1 MAEFSGLEKIEIGLT
16 VPEAV
21 EAIPLP
27 DAAVCLYRV
36 AQESLRNIVKHS
48 GVDYAEV
55 KLSVDDQE
63 VRLQVADPHWG
74 FDPISARNSG
84 GLGSCKHG
92 RTRPADARQ
101 LRKHFHTAWWGI
113 EGAGNDLPSKVMP

>member
-1 MAEFSGLEKIEIGLT
+1 MAEFSGLEKIQIGLT

-21 EAIPLP
+21 EAIPP

-63 VRLQVADPHWG
+63 VRLQVADSGSG

-84 GLGSCKHG
+84 GLGLASMEERVRLMQGSFRISTQPGGGSKVLA
-92 RTRPADARQ
+92 TIP
-101 LRKHFHTAWWGI
+101 LRK
-113 EGAGNDLPSKVMP
+113 